1 MENEDDKGGNLKSD
15 VFFCINFASIRGDIS
30 KMFVCLLLV
39 FKVAALRGAF
49 VCAVLHRGQ

>member
-1 MENEDDKGGNLKSD
+1 MPKAAD
-15 VFFCINFASIRGDIS
+15 VFRAKDEEHVKKRELIRGDIS
-30 KMFVCLLLV
+30 EVFVCLLLV